1 MVQINPFVSALQQL
15 RNLAA
20 EAAGAATLAPVQ
32 PDPAASG
39 SLDFATLLQQSLA
52 KISASQ
58 AASRGEMQAFQLG
71 APNVSLND
79 AVIDGAKAGIKFQE
93 SLQIRNKLVS
103 AYTDIMQTPL

>member
-1 MVQINPFVSALQQL
+1 MLQVNPFVSALQQM
-15 RNLAA
+15 RALAS
-20 EAAGAATLAPVQ
+20 EAAGPSALAPDQ
-32 PDPAASG
+32 PNPAANG
-39 SLDFATLLQQSLA
+39 SIDFATLLQQSLA

-71 APNVSLND
+71 ASNVSLND
-79 AVIDGAKAGIKFQE
+79 AVVDGAKAGIKFQE